1 MVNRENSDPV
11 YVPVADKIAL
21 TIPEAAALSNI
32 GQNKISNLLR
42 LPNCPFVVYV
52 GAKRLVKRKEFE
64 RFICDHL
71 EL

>member
-1 MVNRENSDPV
+1 MNLDTDRNI

-32 GQNKISNLLR
+32 GQNKISKLLR

-52 GAKRLVKRKEFE
+52 GAKRLVKRREFE
-64 RFICDHL
+64 RYISDHL
-71 EL
+71 EV